1 MLYLL
6 FAFLHSFTLF
16 CRLRIETKWWWTV
29 RCFVWSYRGLTG
41 VTTAR
46 GVRSAREGG
55 SSKHYPPP
63 LPCLPASNYST
74 HPTNPCEIFSARKN
88 VQIRQV
94 VTKGSPS
101 GHQVMPHTT
110 TDCHTASNWLK
121 CFYII
126 YRLKINR
133 SKATGGWDWDGWT
146 SVLVPGSFLWL
157 LSHVK
162 YRCVYPCSNR
172 YN

>member
-1 MLYLL
+1 MFFKPDFNRLLYLL

-94 VTKGSPS
+94 VTKGSLS

-110 TDCHTASNWLK
+110 TDCHTGLNASILYTDLK
-121 CFYII
+121 
-126 YRLKINR
+126 
-133 SKATGGWDWDGWT
+133 
-146 SVLVPGSFLWL
+146 
-157 LSHVK
+157 
-162 YRCVYPCSNR
+162 
-172 YN
+172 